1 MHEHI
6 LLHVGNYTFVT
17 RILRLFLN
25 NRDFFLKISDFGKV
39 FKAAGLKYFETR
51 VQRPVTTNL
60 KFNKPRRGEIIRYI
74 MNLFLLISS

>member
-39 FKAAGLKYFETR
+39 FKAAGLTYYVSGASPTKTD
-51 VQRPVTTNL
+51 L